1 MNGRDPSGR
10 LLPSTILSTR
20 VVLFN
25 FFFFLMWTTFKVI
38 IELAKISA
46 SVSCFCF
53 LGHKAC
59 GSLAPQSF
67 QSLSRVRLFATPG
80 AAAHQASL
88 SITNS
93 WKLLKLMSIEL
104 MMPSNHLI
112 LIPTRDQTLTPALEG
127 KVLTSGL
134 PGKSEGTL
142 FKCLSCIELRS
153 KIAFGKGVCLL
164 N

>member
-38 IELAKISA
+38 IELAKISV

-59 GSLAPQSF
+59 GSLAPQSV

-80 AAAHQASL
+80 TAAHQASL

-93 WKLLKLMSIEL
+93 QKLFKLMSIEL

-112 LIPTRDQTLTPALEG
+112 LIPTRDPY
-127 KVLTSGL
+127 
-134 PGKSEGTL
+134 P
-142 FKCLSCIELRS
+142 CIGRQSFNLWTAREIRGNS
-153 KIAFGKGVCLL
+153 F
-164 N
+164 